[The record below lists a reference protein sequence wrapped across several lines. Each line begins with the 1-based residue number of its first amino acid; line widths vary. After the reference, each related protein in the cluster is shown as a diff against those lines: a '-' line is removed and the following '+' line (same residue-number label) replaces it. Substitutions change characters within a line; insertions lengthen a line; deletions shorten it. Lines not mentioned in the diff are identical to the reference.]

1 MYDNSFTS
9 HLNKHT
15 HPFDTFTTPGE
26 LLDIV
31 TSTPPLEMDTFA
43 MLDRHESS
51 AKLPADGGVNHVLPQ
66 ALIMT
71 TSSPASPASSEADS
85 ECLDD
90 ASSFPCSFTGEEC
103 PDLCGGPK
111 NSCRSWTPPASPF
124 YYTNEG
130 GIFLLDD
137 RQNFAERQ
145 KVELEHTLR
154 DLDERLQRLEAT
166 MSPPRYLSH
175 LDELENLTASPSSDK
190 GPRPSERFPPSPNE
204 GLAEHSSITPASPI
218 SYPWDCHGSLR
229 LCNPFPTQ
237 DASAQSSQN
246 TLHAQKKGEI
256 RTPDFDN
263 LRYTSFQH
271 VQSKDSPPRYLA
283 HESEI
288 EAQFLHRE
296 PNIVPNSP
304 KGLRDRTCVTKHAS
318 PQLHLGSTAYPTPL
332 PSSPETKQSRK
343 RGRVECPRESTTR
356 KRRREEDDEWVWTL
370 WELFK
375 E

>member
-1 MYDNSFTS
+1 MN
-9 HLNKHT
+9 
-15 HPFDTFTTPGE
+15 
-26 LLDIV
+26 
-31 TSTPPLEMDTFA
+31 
-43 MLDRHESS
+43 R
-51 AKLPADGGVNHVLPQ
+51 VLPQ

-71 TSSPASPASSEADS
+71 TSRPASPASSEADS

-90 ASSFPCSFTGEEC
+90 GSSFPCSLTGEEC

-124 YYTNEG
+124 YYTNDG

-154 DLDERLQRLEAT
+154 DLDARLQRLEAT

-175 LDELENLTASPSSDK
+175 LNELEDSTESPSGDK
-190 GPRPSERFPPSPNE
+190 DPRPSERFPPSPSE
-204 GLAEHSSITPASPI
+204 GLAKHSSITPTSPE
-218 SYPWDCHGSLR
+218 SYPHDCDGSPR
-229 LCNPFPTQ
+229 LCKLYPTT
-237 DASAQSSQN
+237 DASARSLQN
-246 TLHAQKKGEI
+246 TLNVQEKGEI

-263 LRYTSFQH
+263 LRLTSFQH
-271 VQSKDSPPRYLA
+271 VESMDSPPTYLA
-283 HESEI
+283 RESEI
-288 EAQFLHRE
+288 EAQFLHGE

-304 KGLRDRTCVTKHAS
+304 KGLRDRTFGLKHAS
-318 PQLHLGSTAYPTPL
+318 PKLHLGSTAYPTPL

-343 RGRVECPRESTTR
+343 RGRDGCSRESTSR
-356 KRRREEDDEWVWTL
+356 KRRRGEDDEWVWTL

>member
-1 MYDNSFTS
+1 
-9 HLNKHT
+9 
-15 HPFDTFTTPGE
+15 
-26 LLDIV
+26 
-31 TSTPPLEMDTFA
+31 
-43 MLDRHESS
+43 MLKRHEGF
-51 AKLPADGGVNHVLPQ
+51 ARLPADRGVTHVLPQ

-71 TSSPASPASSEADS
+71 TSRPASPASSEADS

-90 ASSFPCSFTGEEC
+90 GSSFLCSFTGEEC

-137 RQNFAERQ
+137 RHSFAERQ
-145 KVELEHTLR
+145 KVELEHTLQ
-154 DLDERLQRLEAT
+154 DLDVRLQRLETT

-175 LDELENLTASPSSDK
+175 LDELENLTASPARDK
-190 GPRPSERFPPSPNE
+190 GPRPSQRFPPSSTE
-204 GLAEHSSITPASPI
+204 GLAEHSSITPESPT
-218 SYPWDCHGSLR
+218 SYPCDCDGSLR
-229 LCNPFPTQ
+229 LCKPCPTQ
-237 DASAQSSQN
+237 DASAHSSQN
-246 TLHAQKKGEI
+246 TWNAQKKGKI
-256 RTPDFDN
+256 RNPEFDN
-263 LRYTSFQH
+263 LRHTSFQQG
-271 VQSKDSPPRYLA
+271 QSTNSPPRYFA
-283 HESEI
+283 HETEI

-304 KGLRDRTCVTKHAS
+304 KEPRDRTFATKHAS

-343 RGRVECPRESTTR
+343 RGRDECSRESTTR

>member
-1 MYDNSFTS
+1 
-9 HLNKHT
+9 
-15 HPFDTFTTPGE
+15 
-26 LLDIV
+26 
-31 TSTPPLEMDTFA
+31 
-43 MLDRHESS
+43 MLDRHESF
-51 AKLPADGGVNHVLPQ
+51 AKLPADRGVHHVLPQ
-66 ALIMT
+66 AFIMT
-71 TSSPASPASSEADS
+71 TSRPASPASSEVDS

-90 ASSFPCSFTGEEC
+90 DSSFPCSLTGEEC

-154 DLDERLQRLEAT
+154 DLDVRLQRLEAT

-175 LDELENLTASPSSDK
+175 LGELENSTASPPSDK
-190 GPRPSERFPPSPNE
+190 GPRHSERLPPSPIE
-204 GLAEHSSITPASPI
+204 GLAEHSRITPISPI
-218 SYPWDCHGSLR
+218 SYPCDYDGSLR
-229 LCNPFPTQ
+229 LRRLCPTQ
-237 DASAQSSQN
+237 DASAHSSQN
-246 TLHAQKKGEI
+246 TLNAQEKGEI

-263 LRYTSFQH
+263 LRHTGFQH
-271 VQSKDSPPRYLA
+271 VQSTDSPPRYLA

-304 KGLRDRTCVTKHAS
+304 KGLSERTFVTKHAS
-318 PQLHLGSTAYPTPL
+318 PQLHLGNTAYPTPL

-343 RGRVECPRESTTR
+343 RGRDECSRESTTR
-356 KRRREEDDEWVWTL
+356 KRRREEDDEWVRTL

>member
-1 MYDNSFTS
+1 
-9 HLNKHT
+9 
-15 HPFDTFTTPGE
+15 
-26 LLDIV
+26 
-31 TSTPPLEMDTFA
+31 MDSFA
-43 MLDRHESS
+43 MLDIHESL
-51 AKLPADGGVNHVLPQ
+51 AKLPAEPGENHVLPQ
-66 ALIMT
+66 ALVMT
-71 TSSPASPASSEADS
+71 TSRPASPASSEADS

-90 ASSFPCSFTGEEC
+90 GSSFPCSLTGEEC

-111 NSCRSWTPPASPF
+111 YSCRSWTPPASPF

-175 LDELENLTASPSSDK
+175 LDEVENSTASLPSDEGS
-190 GPRPSERFPPSPNE
+190 RPSERVPPSPTE
-204 GLAEHSSITPASPI
+204 DRAEHSSITPTSPI
-218 SYPWDCHGSLR
+218 SYPCDYDGSLR
-229 LCNPFPTQ
+229 LCKLCPTQ
-237 DASAQSSQN
+237 DAFSLSSQN
-246 TLHAQKKGEI
+246 TSNARKSGEI
-256 RTPDFDN
+256 RTPDSDN
-263 LRYTSFQH
+263 LIHTSLQH
-271 VQSKDSPPRYLA
+271 VQLTDSPPRYVA
-283 HESEI
+283 RGSEI
-288 EAQFLHRE
+288 EAQFLHGE

-304 KGLRDRTCVTKHAS
+304 KGLCDRTCVTKHAS
-318 PQLHLGSTAYPTPL
+318 PQLHLGNTAYPTPL

-343 RGRVECPRESTTR
+343 RGRGECSRESSTR

-370 WELFK
+370 WELFR